1 MVRGQPVP
9 GGRLG
14 VKIYEIRG
22 GNDGA

>member
-1 MVRGQPVP
+1 QPVP

>member
-1 MVRGQPVP
+1 VRGQPVP

>member
-1 MVRGQPVP
+1 RGQPVP